1 MKIRK
6 KFIDD
11 SNILKLLKRRNNS
24 VGTQNTLSEEETT
37 VPVKQPDHDIME
49 VMDEIDDYIKSFAGR

>member
-11 SNILKLLKRRNNS
+11 SNILKLLKRRNN
-24 VGTQNTLSEEETT
+24 TADAQNTLSEEGTT
-37 VPVKQPDHDIME
+37 IPAKQPDQDIME
-49 VMDEIDDYIKSFAGR
+49 VMDEIDDYIKSYAGR

>member
-11 SNILKLLKRRNNS
+11 SNILKLLKKRS
-24 VGTQNTLSEEETT
+24 KTTDPQTTLSSEGTT
-37 VPVKQPDHDIME
+37 VPVKQPDQDILD
-49 VMDEIDDYIKSFAGR
+49 VMDEIDDHIKSFAGR